1 MTEHKEN
8 PIQSAAKEVYDMLL
22 RRQAFEAMQLAD
34 ELVSDA
40 MSQWQKEHSDTNAQD
55 VLTAACA
62 LAEAQ
67 IAAGRLKPALNTAL
81 RAIATTARVN
91 AGDQQLM
98 MCYLTAWNAL
108 EQLLNLTIP
117 DDAHRNA
124 VADAT
129 RYLGSLLYHYYYAT
143 GRTDPDCAALPDAYD
158 ALKVITS
165 LVRIDPDADTSRTL
179 HLLISA
185 LGTADLAE

>member
-1 MTEHKEN
+1 
-8 PIQSAAKEVYDMLL
+8 MLL

-34 ELVSDA
+34 EVTADA
-40 MSQWQKEHSDTNAQD
+40 MQQWKNDPSENAAAD
-55 VLTAACA
+55 LHTAACA

-81 RAIATTARVN
+81 KAIATTARCN
-91 AGDQQLM
+91 AAPEGLM

-117 DDAHRNA
+117 DDATRQA

-129 RYLGSLLYHYYYAT
+129 RELGNLLYHYYYAT
-143 GRTDPDCAALPDAYD
+143 GKSNPDCAALQDAYD
-158 ALKVITS
+158 ALRVITT
-165 LVRIDPDADTSRTL
+165 LVPLSPDADVAQSL
-179 HLLISA
+179 HLLITA
-185 LGTADLAE
+185 LGAARLAE